1 MDLGFNFVVRY
12 WKGGIFVP
20 NRYVFGYED
29 ATSIARSYLRDNRVL
44 SVEIYHKAIYEPDI
58 NRRLTTYKKKKD
70 SYDNSND
77 DGVHYD

>member
-1 MDLGFNFVVRY
+1 MDLGFNFVIRY
-12 WKGGIFVP
+12 FKGGVFAP
-20 NRYVFGYED
+20 NRYVFDYED

-58 NRRLTTYKKKKD
+58 NRRLTTYIKKKD